1 MVGWLI
7 IGLCSGA
14 VRVAE
19 GREGG
24 QKEGEKI
31 PLAAPHLHKE
41 LDRNKKSVWST
52 VHLVTHNTAAA
63 NFTAQSS

>member
-1 MVGWLI
+1 MKMFSKRGVWI
-7 IGLCSGA
+7 WA
-14 VRVAE
+14 VRGAG
-19 GREGG
+19 GREEG
-24 QKEGEKI
+24 QEEGEKI

>member
-1 MVGWLI
+1 M
-7 IGLCSGA
+7 GLWIGA
-14 VRVAE
+14 VRGAG

-24 QKEGEKI
+24 QEEGEKI

-63 NFTAQSS
+63 NFIPQSS